1 MVSSASL
8 ANGMFLFHAPV
19 LIHRWVVQIEG
30 KRSRETERERERERE
45 SVCVCERGRRK
56 ERDRDREMLRDGY
69 QRVTGGERRVD
80 SGSSGEHEGVN
91 VGVEGE
97 FKAA

>member
-1 MVSSASL
+1 MHQSSSIGGWSRYR
-8 ANGMFLFHAPV
+8 ANGPE
-19 LIHRWVVQIEG
+19 R
-30 KRSRETERERERERE
+30 KRERERERE

-56 ERDRDREMLRDGY
+56 ERERDREMLRDGY

>member
-1 MVSSASL
+1 M
-8 ANGMFLFHAPV
+8 
-19 LIHRWVVQIEG
+19 
-30 KRSRETERERERERE
+30 
-45 SVCVCERGRRK
+45 CERGRRK
-56 ERDRDREMLRDGY
+56 ERERDREMLRDGY

-91 VGVEGE
+91 EGDEGE